1 MKIFPFSLLLPA
13 VVLALRAAAA
23 GPDAAPAPAAAPA
36 RDTLYQTAP
45 IDALLAGV
53 FDGAVPLG
61 ALRVHGDFGLGT
73 FNGLD
78 GEMIL
83 LDGAFWQA
91 TADGQVRT
99 PDDAARTP
107 FAAVTFFDRDLALAG
122 VPAGSL
128 AILQKEL
135 DARLPSPNLFYAFR
149 ADGVFARVKCRSV
162 PRQQPPYPL
171 MTVAA
176 KQQAVFEFANV
187 RGTLLGFRCP
197 AFCRGLNVPGYHFHF
212 LSDDRRHGGH
222 VLELQAEPL
231 QLWCD
236 PTADFSLRLP
246 EDPVFLRTDLTADR
260 EVELR
265 KIEK

>member
-1 MKIFPFSLLLPA
+1 MKIFPLGILLAAA
-13 VVLALRAAAA
+13 VMARCASAA
-23 GPDAAPAPAAAPA
+23 GPDAAPAPAATSA

-53 FDGAVPLG
+53 FDGSVPLG
-61 ALRVHGDFGLGT
+61 ALHARGDFGLGT

-83 LDGAFWQA
+83 LDGAFWQV
-91 TADGQVRT
+91 TSDGQVRQ
-99 PDDAARTP
+99 PGEAARTP
-107 FAAVTFFDRDLALAG
+107 FAAVTFFDRDLALEG

-128 AILQKEL
+128 AVLQKEL

-149 ADGVFARVKCRSV
+149 ADGLFARVKCRSV

-176 KQQAVFEFANV
+176 KQQAVFEFTQV

-212 LSDDRRHGGH
+212 LSDDRRSGGH
-222 VLELQAEPL
+222 VLDLQAEPL
-231 QLWCD
+231 KLWCD
-236 PTADFSLRLP
+236 PTADFALRLP
-246 EDPVFLRTDLTADR
+246 EDPVFLKTDLTADR